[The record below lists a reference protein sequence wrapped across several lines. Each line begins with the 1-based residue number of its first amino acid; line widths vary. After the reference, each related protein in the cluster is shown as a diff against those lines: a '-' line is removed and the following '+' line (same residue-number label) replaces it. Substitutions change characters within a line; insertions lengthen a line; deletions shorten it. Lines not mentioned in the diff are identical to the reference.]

1 MSDARAE
8 ASQAWSIESRLELL
22 RERAKPVY
30 VPQPPF
36 PTNLMVE
43 LSNACNHACV
53 FCANPK
59 MTRRRRLIDAALLRS
74 LMAQAR
80 ELGANEIGFYTTGD
94 PFVHKDLE
102 HYVREAKRL
111 GYAYTYVSTNGALA
125 TPERSK
131 AVIDAG
137 LDSVKFSI
145 NAGTRESYQAIHGKD
160 DWDTV
165 ITNLR
170 FVSVYRKGVGRP
182 LKLAITYVVIP
193 QNRHECESFR
203 ATFGPLVDDIRFQE
217 VDLQQGNMPE
227 NLEWLAAESTATPMQ
242 APCYMPFSRAHI
254 TCEGYLTL
262 CCVDY
267 QNYLAV
273 ADLKTMSLL
282 EAWQH
287 PLFIAMRERHL
298 RNDLKGTLCWNC
310 IHQTQQPIEPLVRA
324 YATPVDFV
332 DAARANLERQQ
343 SRFAKPEG
351 IIPVAT
357 Q

>member
-1 MSDARAE
+1 MSDPRPDPAE
-8 ASQAWSIESRLELL
+8 TWSIDRRLELL
-22 RERAKPVY
+22 KERAEPVY
-30 VPQPPF
+30 VPKPPF

-43 LSNACNHACV
+43 LSNTCNHACV

-59 MTRRRRLIDAALLRS
+59 MTRRRRLIDGPLVRS

-80 ELGANEIGFYTTGD
+80 ALGACEIGFYTTGD

-102 HYVREAKRL
+102 RYVREAKRL
-111 GYAYTYVSTNGALA
+111 GYTYTYVSTNGALA
-125 TPERSK
+125 TPARSQ

-145 NAGTRESYQAIHGKD
+145 NAGSRASYRAIHGKD
-160 DWDTV
+160 DWDAT
-165 ITNLR
+165 IANLR
-170 FVSVYRKGVGRP
+170 FISEYRKGLGRP

-193 QNRHECESFR
+193 QNRHECEPFR
-203 ATFGPLVDDIRFQE
+203 AAFAPLVDDIRFQD

-227 NLEWLAAESTATPMQ
+227 NLEFLAAESTATPMQ

-273 ADLKTMSLL
+273 ADLNVLSLQA
-282 EAWQH
+282 AWEH
-287 PLFIAMRERHL
+287 PAFVAMRERHL
-298 RNDLKGTLCWNC
+298 RNELAGTLCWNC
-310 IHQTQQPIEPLVRA
+310 IHQQRRPIQPLVPA
-324 YATPVDFV
+324 LATPLDVEE
-332 DAARANLERQQ
+332 AAQANLAQQ
-343 SRFAKPEG
+343 RRRLTEAGSP
-351 IIPVAT
+351 
-357 Q
+357 